1 LSKNGIFVAPIKFQV
16 AKIKIYDIEKEYQ
29 DLQEAENGNG
39 TSFSFLSWIEL
50 AKKGELGRFTKK
62 VTQQQVI
69 DRFIKKAPKIKPI
82 DKDEEFEVI
91 VEDKEPEGVNREIVS
106 ETLARIY
113 IEQQHYSRAKEV
125 YEKLILLNPEK
136 SNYFAALIKEC
147 KKLEKK
153 S

>member
-1 LSKNGIFVAPIKFQV
+1 M
-16 AKIKIYDIEKEYQ
+16 YDIEREYQ
-29 DLQEAENGNG
+29 DLQTAENGTD
-39 TSFSFLSWIEL
+39 TSFSFLSWIQK
-50 AKKGELGRFTKK
+50 AKNGELGRFTKK

-69 DRFIKKAPKIKPI
+69 DRFIKMAPKIKPVG
-82 DKDEEFEVI
+82 KDEEFEVI
-91 VEDKEPEGVNREIVS
+91 VEDKDPEGVNREIVS

-113 IEQQHYSRAKEV
+113 IEQQHYARAKEV

>member
-1 LSKNGIFVAPIKFQV
+1 M
-16 AKIKIYDIEKEYQ
+16 AKIKVYDIEREYQ
-29 DLQEAENGNG
+29 DLQTADNGTD
-39 TSFSFLSWIEL
+39 TSFSFLSWIQK
-50 AKKGELGRFTKK
+50 AKNGELGRFTKK

-69 DRFIKKAPKIKPI
+69 DRFIKMAPKIKPVG
-82 DKDEEFEVI
+82 KDEEFEVI
-91 VEDKEPEGVNREIVS
+91 VEDKDPEGVNREIVS

-113 IEQQHYSRAKEV
+113 IEQQHYARAKEV

>member
-1 LSKNGIFVAPIKFQV
+1 M
-16 AKIKIYDIEKEYQ
+16 YDIEREYQ
-29 DLQEAENGNG
+29 DLQTADNGTD
-39 TSFSFLSWIEL
+39 TSFSFLSWIQK
-50 AKKGELGRFTKK
+50 AKNGELGRFTKK

-69 DRFIKKAPKIKPI
+69 DRFIKMAPKIKPVG
-82 DKDEEFEVI
+82 KDEEFEVI
-91 VEDKEPEGVNREIVS
+91 VEDKDPEGVNREIVS

-113 IEQQHYSRAKEV
+113 IEQQHYARAKEV